1 MQIGSLIN
9 RAAQYYGAAPCV
21 TEGGRTLSFR
31 EFDKATDRLAHALH
45 ERGLTAGDRVSVI
58 LPNSIDCLIAY
69 YAIAKAGLVR
79 VQLNNRETIEN
90 HLYKIKDSGSR
101 GVIHANIE
109 SITADINIAW
119 DELHDMMARGRNE
132 PCRTD
137 RGLDDPLRLGYTG
150 GTTGKPKAVTLTTR
164 GELTELTAFL
174 LDLVPEIRQG
184 DTFLH
189 AAPIAHASGAFFLP
203 CIARGAHSVIM
214 PKFDSGEFI
223 ALAEQSKANIT
234 FLVPTM
240 LAMVLEEK
248 DIDKATLPFKRIAYG
263 ASSIS
268 PNLMQRAE
276 KRFGRVFAQCYGQAE
291 SPMVI
296 TCLKP
301 EDHDR
306 VGSCGRP
313 FTVAEVAIFSDDD
326 KPLPPGER
334 GEIVCRGPQTMAYY
348 WNRPEQTAEAFRGG
362 WLHTGDIGY
371 MDQDGFFYIVDRK
384 NDMLISG
391 GFNVYPREVEDVL
404 LAYPGVVEVAVVG
417 LPDELWGDRVVGVA
431 AGRPGLDAAALLEYA
446 RAHLATYKR
455 PKSIEIWPEL
465 PKSGAN
471 KILRRVVRDRILA
484 AADPAQHAQPLER
497 KPQ

>member
-1 MQIGSLIN
+1 MQIGSLIS
-9 RAAQYYGAAPCV
+9 RAARFYGTAPCV
-21 TEGGRTLSFR
+21 TEGVRTLSFR
-31 EFDKATDRLAHALH
+31 DFDKATDRLANALRD
-45 ERGLTAGDRVSVI
+45 RGLIAGDRVAVI

-69 YAIAKAGLVR
+69 YAVAKAGLVR
-79 VQLNNRETIEN
+79 VQLNTRETIEN
-90 HLYKIKDSGSR
+90 HRYKIEDSGSR
-101 GVIHANIE
+101 CVIHANIE
-109 SITADINIAW
+109 GIKADIDIAW
-119 DELHDMMARGRNE
+119 DELQHMMTRGRTE
-132 PCRTD
+132 PCNVD

-174 LDLVPEIRQG
+174 IDLVPEIHHS

-203 CIARGAHSVIM
+203 CIVRGAQSIIM
-214 PKFDSGEFI
+214 PKFDAGEFI
-223 ALAEQSKANIT
+223 YLAERSKASLT

-240 LAMVLEEK
+240 LAMVLEEGAV
-248 DIDKATLPFKRIAYG
+248 DTATLAFKRIAYG

-268 PNLMQRAE
+268 PNLVERAQ
-276 KRFGRVFAQCYGQAE
+276 KRFGQVFAQCYGQAE

-313 FTVAEVAIFSDDD
+313 FTVAEVAIFGDDD
-326 KPLPPGER
+326 KPLPPGQR

-371 MDQDGFFYIVDRK
+371 MDEDGFFYIVDRK

-417 LPDELWGDRVVGVA
+417 LPDEKWGDRVIAVV
-431 AGRPGLDAAALLEYA
+431 AGRVGLDSAALLEYA
-446 RAHLATYKR
+446 RENLATYKR

-471 KILRRVVRDRILA
+471 KILRRVVRDKILA
-484 AADPAQHAQPLER
+484 RTAAAPDGQPLGS
-497 KPQ
+497 KF

>member
-1 MQIGSLIN
+1 MQIGSLIS
-9 RAAQYYGAAPCV
+9 RAARFFGTAPCV

-31 EFDKATDRLAHALH
+31 DFDQATDRLANALCD
-45 ERGLTAGDRVSVI
+45 RGLKPGERVSVI

-79 VQLNNRETIEN
+79 VQLNTRETSEN
-90 HLYKIKDSGSR
+90 HRYKIDDSGSR
-101 GVIHANIE
+101 CVIHANIE
-109 SITADINIAW
+109 GIAADVDIAW
-119 DELHDMMARGRNE
+119 DELHDLMARGRNE
-132 PCRTD
+132 PCRMD

-174 LDLVPEIRQG
+174 IDLVPEIQQG

-203 CIARGAHSVIM
+203 CIARGAHSIIM
-214 PKFDSGEFI
+214 PKFDAGEFI
-223 ALAEQSKANIT
+223 DLAERTQASLT

-240 LAMVLEEK
+240 LAMVLEE
-248 DIDKATLPFKRIAYG
+248 DRIDTGALRFKRIAYG
-263 ASSIS
+263 ASPIS
-268 PNLMQRAE
+268 PNLVERAE
-276 KRFGRVFAQCYGQAE
+276 KRFGRVLAQSYGQAE

-301 EDHDR
+301 ADHDR
-306 VGSCGRP
+306 IGSCGRP
-313 FTVAEVAIFSDDD
+313 FTVAEVAIFGDDD
-326 KPLPPGER
+326 EPLAPGQR

-348 WNRPEQTAEAFRGG
+348 WNRPEQTAQAFRGG

-371 MDQDGFFYIVDRK
+371 MDEDGFFYIVDRK

-417 LPDELWGDRVVGVA
+417 LPDDLWGDRVVAVA
-431 AGRPGLDAAALLEYA
+431 SGRAGLDSTALLEYA
-446 RAHLATYKR
+446 RANLATYKR
-455 PKSIEIWPEL
+455 PKSIEIWSEL

-484 AADPAQHAQPLER
+484 RAAPPPENSDEH
-497 KPQ
+497 